1 MLAGQVTAT
10 GGTGAV
16 AVHLTIDNFVDG
28 GTHPTGE
35 PFSSALGTRFVTG
48 GVRQYRAEV
57 VGQPSLFVTGS
68 FTVE

>member
-1 MLAGQVTAT
+1 MLEGQVTAT

-16 AVHLTIDNFVDG
+16 AVHITIDHFVDG

-35 PFSSALGTRFVTG
+35 TFRYPLGTRYVA

-57 VGQPSLFVTGS
+57 VGQSGLFVTGA